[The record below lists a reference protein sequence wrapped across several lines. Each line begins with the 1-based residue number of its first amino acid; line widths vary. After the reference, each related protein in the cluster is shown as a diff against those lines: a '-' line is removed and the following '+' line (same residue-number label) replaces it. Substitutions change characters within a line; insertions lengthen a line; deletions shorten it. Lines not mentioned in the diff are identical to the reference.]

1 MSNSGAHRAQKLASI
16 LRGEIARLLI
26 SEVSDPR
33 LKNIV
38 ITEVELTKDLRQA
51 KVFYEGGLSSDGKE
65 ITRGLSKAVA
75 FFRRR
80 IGSNLDL
87 KYVPELTFESD
98 QHGSNLNRIL
108 SVLEEVQKNGVHN
121 E

>member
-1 MSNSGAHRAQKLASI
+1 MTNAGAHRAQKMASI

-51 KVFYEGGLSSDGKE
+51 KVFYESGLSSDVKE
-65 ITRGLSKAVA
+65 VKRGLSKAVP

-98 QHGSNLNRIL
+98 EHGNNLNRIL
-108 SVLEEVQKNGVHN
+108 GVLKQVQETGVGH

>member
-1 MSNSGAHRAQKLASI
+1 MASL

-33 LKNIV
+33 LKNLV
-38 ITEVELTKDLRQA
+38 ITEVELTKDLRLA
-51 KVFYEGGLSSDGKE
+51 RVFYEGGLSSDTKE
-65 ITRGLSKAVA
+65 ISRGLSKAVA

-87 KYVPELTFESD
+87 KYVPELRFESD
-98 QHGSNLNRIL
+98 SHSTNVNRIL
-108 SVLEEVQKNGVHN
+108 AVLEEVQKAGAHH